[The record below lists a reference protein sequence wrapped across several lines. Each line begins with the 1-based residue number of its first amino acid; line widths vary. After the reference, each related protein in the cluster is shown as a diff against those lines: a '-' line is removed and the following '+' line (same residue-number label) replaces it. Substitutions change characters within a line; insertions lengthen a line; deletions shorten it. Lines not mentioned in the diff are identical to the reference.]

1 VTTRFILIVA
11 AAIANFALGAAVLSR
26 APRGLVHRYFALFSW
41 SVAVWTLSNGFAL
54 VYPELPW
61 RDIWPRVAF
70 AAASMIPLTF
80 LLLASVFPTSTP
92 AAPRM
97 VLWSSITAGAALF
110 CASFTSL
117 IVRGTT
123 SVDGGLR
130 LMYGPLH
137 LPFGVYFVSCLGFSL
152 VLLVR
157 KHRGLT
163 GSQKQQL
170 RYLLLGVSIAGAGA
184 TVSNLFIPLLF
195 HTSEFSGYGPLF
207 SIFMI
212 GMIGHTIIRHR
223 LLDIRVVIRR
233 GVVYTCS
240 MMVVALCFF
249 VLVEG
254 LHRLFG
260 LGHESLPLSEAL
272 IFALLV
278 AISFQ
283 PVKGWM
289 QNLLNAYLYRNTYD
303 YQKTV
308 TEASRRLSTILDL
321 QPLVEYLVEV
331 IDKSFQ
337 VEAILVYL
345 ADQSERTFLLQF
357 PKHGRD
363 DGLPKVGLTLSYASP
378 LVRFVQSREQLLV
391 REDASAERDNV
402 SLQAAAR
409 ELAELSGDVA
419 LPLFHQHT
427 VIGIIV
433 IGPKRSGDPFFSDDL
448 DLLSTLIGQAAIAM
462 NNAQLYQQVLL
473 ANEYVENIL
482 RTMDS
487 GVITIDAN
495 GHVALCNSTAAQLT
509 TLPRDHLMSLD
520 VGQLP
525 MSLGTQLKETLSDGR
540 PRAQIEITLPAQG
553 GDRRTPL
560 VCSTS
565 ALRDDKGHILGA
577 LIVFSDLSK
586 IKELEN
592 EKRRAERLASFGAL
606 VSGIAHEIKNPLVA
620 IKTFAEL
627 LPERFSD
634 TDFRDD
640 FSKVVGTEI
649 DRIDGLVARL
659 RGLAAPTPET
669 LAPIDLREPI
679 SDTLSLLRA
688 QLEQTQTFV
697 DRDLGSSQALVA
709 IDPSQAKQLFLN
721 LFLNAVEAM
730 TPGGHLTVQVHRLHR
745 IGQQWIQVLITDTG
759 PGIPDLI
766 RNKVFEPFF
775 TTKLRGSGLG
785 LAICRSI
792 TDAHRGTIRAESA
805 SRGAGTTIIVEFP
818 SAVVGARIEEHSAL
832 LQ

>member
-1 VTTRFILIVA
+1 
-11 AAIANFALGAAVLSR
+11 
-26 APRGLVHRYFALFSW
+26 
-41 SVAVWTLSNGFAL
+41 
-54 VYPELPW
+54 
-61 RDIWPRVAF
+61 
-70 AAASMIPLTF
+70 
-80 LLLASVFPTSTP
+80 
-92 AAPRM
+92 
-97 VLWSSITAGAALF
+97 
-110 CASFTSL
+110 
-117 IVRGTT
+117 
-123 SVDGGLR
+123 
-130 LMYGPLH
+130 
-137 LPFGVYFVSCLGFSL
+137 
-152 VLLVR
+152 
-157 KHRGLT
+157 
-163 GSQKQQL
+163 
-170 RYLLLGVSIAGAGA
+170 LLLGVSIAAGGA
-184 TVSNLFIPLLF
+184 TISNLFIPLLF

-233 GVVYTCS
+233 GVVYTCA

-260 LGHESLPLSEAL
+260 LGHDSIPLSEAL
-272 IFALLV
+272 IFALVV

-283 PVKGWM
+283 PVKGWL

-303 YQKTV
+303 YQKTI
-308 TEASRRLSTILDL
+308 TEASRRLSTMLDL

-331 IDKSFQ
+331 IDKTFH
-337 VEAILVYL
+337 VEAIRVYL
-345 ADQSERTFLLQF
+345 ADQSERSLLL
-357 PKHGRD
+357 R
-363 DGLPKVGLTLSYASP
+363 LPRKGPEERLPIVVSALSYASP
-378 LVRFVQSREQLLV
+378 LVRFVQSQHQMLV
-391 REDASAERDNV
+391 REDASTERENG

-409 ELAELSGDVA
+409 ELADLSGDVA

-433 IGPKRSGDPFFSDDL
+433 IGAKRSGDPFFSDDL
-448 DLLSTLIGQAAIAM
+448 DLLSTLIGQAAIAL
-462 NNAQLYQQVLL
+462 NNAQLYHQVLL

-487 GVITIDAN
+487 GVITVDAN
-495 GHVALCNSTAAQLT
+495 GRVALCNSTAAQLT
-509 TLPRDHLMSLD
+509 ALSREHLMSLD
-520 VGQLP
+520 IGQLP
-525 MSLGTQLKETLSDGR
+525 MSLGAQLKETLSDGR
-540 PRAQIEITLPAQG
+540 SRAQVEITLPAQ

-565 ALRDDKGHILGA
+565 ALRDENGNILGA
-577 LIVFSDLSK
+577 LVVFSDLSK

-659 RGLAAPTPET
+659 RGLAAPTPDT

-688 QLEQTQTFV
+688 QLEHTQTTV

-721 LFLNAVEAM
+721 LFLNALEAM
-730 TPGGHLTVQVHRLHR
+730 TPGGHLAVQILRFHRQ
-745 IGQQWIQVLITDTG
+745 GQSWIQVAVSDTG
-759 PGIPDLI
+759 PGISDTI
-766 RNKVFEPFF
+766 RAKVFEPFF
-775 TTKLRGSGLG
+775 TTKARGSGLG

-792 TDAHRGTIRAESA
+792 TDAHRGAIRAETA
-805 SRGAGTTIIVEFP
+805 VPGGGTTILVEFP
-818 SAVVGARIEEHSAL
+818 AANLHARIEEQTL
-832 LQ
+832 LRR

>member
-1 VTTRFILIVA
+1 MTTRFVLIVA
-11 AAIANFALGAAVLSR
+11 AAIANFTLGAAVLSR
-26 APRGLVHRYFALFSW
+26 APRGVVHRYFALFSW

-54 VYPELPW
+54 AYPEGPW
-61 RDIWPRVAF
+61 RDIWPRLAF
-70 AAASMIPLTF
+70 AAASVIPLAF

-92 AAPRM
+92 SAPRM
-97 VLWSSITAGAALF
+97 VLLTFIAAGAGVF

-123 SVDGGLR
+123 IVDGALR
-130 LMYGPLH
+130 LTYGPLH

-157 KHRGLT
+157 KHRVLT
-163 GSQKQQL
+163 GSQKLQL
-170 RYLLLGVSIAGAGA
+170 RYLVLGVSIAAAGA

-195 HTSEFSGYGPLF
+195 HTSKFSGYGPLF

-233 GVVYTCS
+233 GVVYTCA
-240 MMVVALCFF
+240 MMVVALSFF

-260 LGHESLPLSEAL
+260 LGHDRIPLSEAL
-272 IFALLV
+272 IVGLMV

-289 QNLLNAYLYRNTYD
+289 QDLLNAYLYRNTYD

-308 TEASRRLSTILDL
+308 TEASRRLSTMLDL
-321 QPLVEYLVEV
+321 QPLVEYLGEV
-331 IDKSFQ
+331 IGKTFH

-345 ADQSERTFLLQF
+345 ADQSTRSLLLRLPRKGPEER
-357 PKHGRD
+357 
-363 DGLPKVGLTLSYASP
+363 LPIAVSALSYASP
-378 LVRFVQSREQLLV
+378 LVRFVQSRQQMLV
-391 REDASAERDNV
+391 REDASTERDNV

-409 ELAELSGDVA
+409 ELADLSGDLA

-433 IGPKRSGDPFFSDDL
+433 IGAKRSGDPFFSDDL

-487 GVITIDAN
+487 GVITVDAS

-509 TLPRDHLMSLD
+509 ALSREHLMSLD

-540 PRAQIEITLPAQG
+540 PRAQIEITLPAQ

-640 FSKVVGTEI
+640 FSKVVKTEI

-659 RGLAAPTPET
+659 RGLAAPTPDT

-688 QLEQTQTFV
+688 QLEHTQTAV

-721 LFLNAVEAM
+721 LFLNALEAM
-730 TPGGHLTVQVHRLHR
+730 TSGGRLAVRILRSHRQ
-745 IGQQWIQVLITDTG
+745 GQPWIQVAVSDTG
-759 PGIPDLI
+759 PGIPDAI
-766 RNKVFEPFF
+766 RAKIFEPFF
-775 TTKLRGSGLG
+775 STKTRGSGLG
-785 LAICRSI
+785 LAICSSI
-792 TDAHRGTIRAESA
+792 TDAHRGTIRIETVTP
-805 SRGAGTTIIVEFP
+805 GVGTTILVEFP
-818 SAVVGARIEEHSAL
+818 MAAVQAQIEEQSTVL
-832 LQ
+832 R

>member
-1 VTTRFILIVA
+1 MTARFVLIVA
-11 AAIANFALGAAVLSR
+11 AAIANFTLGATVLSR
-26 APRGLVHRYFALFSW
+26 SPRGVVHRYFALFSW
-41 SVAVWTLSNGFAL
+41 SVGVWTLSNGFAL
-54 VYPELPW
+54 TYPEVPW
-61 RDIWPRVAF
+61 RDIWPRLAF
-70 AAASMIPLTF
+70 AAASVIPLAF

-92 AAPRM
+92 PAPRM
-97 VLWSSITAGAALF
+97 VLLAFTAAGAGMF
-110 CASFTSL
+110 CASFTGL
-117 IVRGTT
+117 IVQGTMI
-123 SVDGGLR
+123 VDGALR
-130 LMYGPLH
+130 LIYGPLH
-137 LPFGVYFVSCLGFSL
+137 LPFGVYFVSCLGLSL

-157 KHRGLT
+157 KHRVLT
-163 GSQKQQL
+163 GSQKLQL
-170 RYLLLGVSIAGAGA
+170 RYLLLGVSIAAAGA
-184 TVSNLFIPLLF
+184 MVSNLFIPLLF
-195 HTSEFSGYGPLF
+195 HTSAFSGYGPLF

-233 GVVYTCS
+233 GVVYTCA
-240 MMVVALCFF
+240 MMVVAFCFF
-249 VLVEG
+249 ILVEG
-254 LHRLFG
+254 LHRLLD
-260 LGHESLPLSEAL
+260 LGHDSIPLSEAL
-272 IFALLV
+272 IVALMV

-283 PVKGWM
+283 PVKSWM
-289 QNLLNAYLYRNTYD
+289 QGLLNAYLYRNTYD

-308 TEASRRLSTILDL
+308 TETSRRLSTMLDL

-331 IDKSFQ
+331 VSKTFH
-337 VEAILVYL
+337 VEATLVYL
-345 ADQSERTFLLQF
+345 ADQSGRSLLLRLPRRAPEERF
-357 PKHGRD
+357 P
-363 DGLPKVGLTLSYASP
+363 LAVSALSYASP
-378 LVRFVQSREQLLV
+378 LVRFVQSRQQMLV
-391 REDASAERDNV
+391 REDASTERDNLG
-402 SLQAAAR
+402 LQAAAR
-409 ELAELSGDVA
+409 ELADLAGDVA
-419 LPLFHQHT
+419 LPLFHQQR

-433 IGPKRSGDPFFSDDL
+433 IGAKRSGDPFFSDDL
-448 DLLSTLIGQAAIAM
+448 DLLSTLIGQAAIAL

-487 GVITIDAN
+487 GVITVDAS

-509 TLPRDHLMSLD
+509 ALSKEHLMNLD

-525 MSLGTQLKETLSDGR
+525 TSLGTQLKETLSDGR
-540 PRAQIEITLPAQG
+540 PRAQIETTLPAH
-553 GDRRTPL
+553 GDRQTPL

-640 FSKVVGTEI
+640 FSKVVRIEI

-659 RGLAAPTPET
+659 RGLAAPTPDT
-669 LAPIDLREPI
+669 LAPIDLRESI

-688 QLEQTQTFV
+688 QFEHTQTTV
-697 DRDLGSSQALVA
+697 DRDLGSSQTLVA

-721 LFLNAVEAM
+721 LFLNALEAM
-730 TPGGHLTVQVHRLHR
+730 TPGGHLAVRIVQSHRQ
-745 IGQQWIQVLITDTG
+745 GQPWIQVLITDTG

-766 RNKVFEPFF
+766 RGKIFEPFF
-775 TTKLRGSGLG
+775 STKARGSGLG
-785 LAICRSI
+785 LAIRRSI

-805 SRGAGTTIIVEFP
+805 SRGPGTTIIVEFP
-818 SAVVGARIEEHSAL
+818 AALAGVRVEERSAL
-832 LQ
+832 LH